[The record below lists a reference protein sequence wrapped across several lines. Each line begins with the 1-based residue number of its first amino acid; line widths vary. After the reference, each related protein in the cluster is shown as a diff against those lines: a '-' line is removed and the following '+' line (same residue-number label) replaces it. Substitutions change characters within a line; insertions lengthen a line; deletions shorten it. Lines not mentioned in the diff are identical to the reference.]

1 MGQFLALEV
10 GRIGRFEVGE
20 VEFLAGAGV
29 GVVVV
34 GLLGS
39 GRGEVQVACV
49 VEGEPAA
56 FPELWSWS

>member
-1 MGQFLALEV
+1 
-10 GRIGRFEVGE
+10 

-56 FPELWSWS
+56 FPEL